1 MSSVVKTDI
10 VYSAPSKVVPLH
22 HTAYEEQVKNT
33 DQGNV
38 AVAKGRAR
46 KHPLPASDLA
56 KVPSSVKPNDKEIE
70 LEQLFAF
77 GQEQFDA
84 LSKEK
89 PEVLAK
95 LRDSL
100 ATIQKQL
107 PILAKA
113 VSGQSQTTGSTP
125 STNSAPSDDTFN
137 AWNQSILMLYT
148 AFSVTQMNQNGQIM
162 NGWEAQQQAQN
173 ASLQEAADAEAA
185 NAKTSTQTTQACWW
199 KSLLIGLA
207 VAVAVIAVGVVASF
221 VAPVAIP
228 MLAVAA
234 GAVLLGGAAFAA
246 AYIPTNNNPNSSAS
260 APLTETSEDQGKLM
274 SQNTTNTFWSTI
286 SQKANNQ
293 ISTGSQ
299 TNLVNASSND
309 TQLGQQAAQV
319 IQAMGQVMQTPVA
332 H

>member
-1 MSSVVKTDI
+1 MSSAVKTDI

-22 HTAYEEQVKNT
+22 HMVHEEQVKNT
-33 DQGNV
+33 DEGNI
-38 AVAKGRAR
+38 AVAKVRAR

-56 KVPSSVKPNDKEIE
+56 KVPSSSVKPNDKEIE
-70 LEQLFAF
+70 LEELFAF

-84 LSKEK
+84 LAKEK

-95 LRDSL
+95 LRSSL
-100 ATIQKQL
+100 ATIQEQL
-107 PILAKA
+107 PKLAKA
-113 VSGQSQTTGSTP
+113 VSEKSPTP
-125 STNSAPSDDTFN
+125 DSNPSDDTFN

-148 AFSVTQMNQNGQIM
+148 TFSVNQMNQNGQIM

-173 ASLQEAADAEAA
+173 ASLQEAADAEAV

-199 KSLLIGLA
+199 KSLLIALA
-207 VAVAVIAVGVVASF
+207 VAVAVIVVGAVAAVA
-221 VAPVAIP
+221 APVAIP
-228 MLAVAA
+228 MIAVAA
-234 GAVLLGGAAFAA
+234 GALLLGGATFAA